1 MATGY
6 TRIGKDL
13 FPYEIPEPVV
23 ADKPKRGRRKQA
35 SVEPTAEPDQPK
47 ECLDQIPPPPPAF

>member
-6 TRIGKDL
+6 TRVGKEL
-13 FPYEIPEPVV
+13 FPYEIPEPAV

-35 SVEPTAEPDQPK
+35 SVEPVAESDQQK
-47 ECLDQIPPPPPAF
+47 ECLDQIPPPPPVF